1 MNYLL
6 SIKDTEPVS
15 KVDFMTFPV
24 QLHTMNDICSYDP
37 MIYKWISRFSMQL
50 KYINIDKNHNLNRMH
65 FVLSFLRF
73 FQLNYI
79 QLKVF
84 KEIRRNKS
92 CLKCGFVDVYIFE
105 FHEKMTWWFI
115 RVASEFFVPKIRRF

>member
-24 QLHTMNDICSYDP
+24 QLHTMNDISSNDP
-37 MIYKWISRFSMQL
+37 MIYKWISCFSMQL

-65 FVLSFLRF
+65 FALSFLRF

-79 QLKVF
+79 QLKAF
-84 KEIRRNKS
+84 KEIRQNKS
-92 CLKCGFVDVYIFE
+92 CLKCGFADVYIVE